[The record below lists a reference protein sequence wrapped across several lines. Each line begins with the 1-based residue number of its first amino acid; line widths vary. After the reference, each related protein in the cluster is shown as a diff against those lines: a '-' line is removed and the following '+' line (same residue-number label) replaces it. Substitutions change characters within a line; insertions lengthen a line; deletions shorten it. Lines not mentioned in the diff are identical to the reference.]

1 VKWSGELSKAGDTIL
16 HQHAIQGDITP
27 VQQAVWYV
35 NVFFMNLIL
44 RNMCRDKYVQSLIFC
59 ILQPLHLLYN
69 KIYEF
74 IFA

>member
-35 NVFFMNLIL
+35 NVFHEFHCAHVN
-44 RNMCRDKYVQSLIFC
+44 FC
-59 ILQPLHLLYN
+59 SPFFCLFCNNFCL
-69 KIYEF
+69 
-74 IFA
+74 

>member
-1 VKWSGELSKAGDTIL
+1 MKWSGELSKAGDTIL

-44 RNMCRDKYVQSLIFC
+44 RNMCRDKYVQSLIVC

-69 KIYEF
+69 KIYEY

>member
-59 ILQPLHLLYN
+59 ILQPLYLLYN

>member
-1 VKWSGELSKAGDTIL
+1 MKWSGELSKAGDTIL

-59 ILQPLHLLYN
+59 ILQPLYLLYN